1 MLKLVNEHMGIFK
14 TLFVKLDIILV
25 CATKIFILAIFHLY
39 YLLEKIGYFKGK
51 REVEVLVVH

>member
-25 CATKIFILAIFHLY
+25 CATKIFILAIFPLY